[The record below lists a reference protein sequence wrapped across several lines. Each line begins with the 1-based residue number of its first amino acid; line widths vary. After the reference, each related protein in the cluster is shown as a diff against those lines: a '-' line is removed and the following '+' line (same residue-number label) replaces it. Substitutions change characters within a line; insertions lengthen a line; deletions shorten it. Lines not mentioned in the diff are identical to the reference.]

1 MTLSTNNMTA
11 EYWRVPGP
19 IDVDSFT
26 THHAH
31 THTQAAFKK
40 RLKLIHQFSGKSKD
54 FNFADVW
61 CLFICT
67 IEIDDLS

>member
-19 IDVDSFT
+19 NDVDSFT
-26 THHAH
+26 THHA
-31 THTQAAFKK
+31 HTQAAFKK
-40 RLKLIHQFSGKSKD
+40 RLKLIRICFLENQRIFD
-54 FNFADVW
+54 VADVW